1 MTKEASVTEDEAKR
15 LASEAVRE
23 MRYGTDGY
31 FWIDTYEGV
40 NVVLLGG
47 AAEGVLRIDSVDANG
62 VSFMKD
68 IIGNGRQ
75 DGGGYSNYEF
85 SREGETEPSPKR
97 SYSLAFEP
105 FEWVVGTGNYADDF
119 GKIGKRCI
127 ITEH

>member
-68 IIGNGRQ
+68 IIGNRVACRDHYHITRFYRQ
-75 DGGGYSNYEF
+75 N
-85 SREGETEPSPKR
+85 
-97 SYSLAFEP
+97 
-105 FEWVVGTGNYADDF
+105 N
-119 GKIGKRCI
+119 
-127 ITEH
+127 